1 MFFNLTLIPKIAPKS
16 QKIDPKDQ
24 KKSAK
29 EALNILMFESL
40 YCLGLKIRL
49 IFWVMIRKVKFL
61 VVVVVVIVGG
71 GGVGEVGLGVKLGGG
86 G

>member
-29 EALNILMFESL
+29 EALNMARDGSRGGEWGDAPPHRTQDYKGKS
-40 YCLGLKIRL
+40 CQN
-49 IFWVMIRKVKFL
+49 L
-61 VVVVVVIVGG
+61 VQNVENYALSPATENSWIHP
-71 GGVGEVGLGVKLGGG
+71 
-86 G
+86 

>member
-1 MFFNLTLIPKIAPKS
+1 
-16 QKIDPKDQ
+16 
-24 KKSAK
+24 
-29 EALNILMFESL
+29 MFESI

-49 IFWVMIRKVKFL
+49 IFWAMICKVKFL

-86 G
+86 EGDGQNDAGQLE

>member
-1 MFFNLTLIPKIAPKS
+1 MGSVVDVLLQRKY
-16 QKIDPKDQ
+16 
-24 KKSAK
+24 
-29 EALNILMFESL
+29 ILMFESI

-49 IFWVMIRKVKFL
+49 IFWAMICKVKFL

-86 G
+86 GGIKILF

>member
-29 EALNILMFESL
+29 EALNMARDGSRGGEWGDAPLPHRTQVYKGKSPHITYKLSKFGPK
-40 YCLGLKIRL
+40 C
-49 IFWVMIRKVKFL
+49 RKL
-61 VVVVVVIVGG
+61 RVIPSH
-71 GGVGEVGLGVKLGGG
+71 
-86 G
+86 